1 MIKIAT
7 PLAATAAVIA
17 LGLAAGSARAE
28 ESYCTGQGTPMAR
41 EAVIAKLREMGYQKI
56 RRLDMEHGCY
66 EAKGFGKDGKR
77 VEIYVE
83 PATGQ
88 IVKIKG

>member
-28 ESYCTGQGTPMAR
+28 ESYCTGQGTP
-41 EAVIAKLREMGYQKI
+41 K
-56 RRLDMEHGCY
+56 RLC
-66 EAKGFGKDGKR
+66 ASR
-77 VEIYVE
+77 
-83 PATGQ
+83 
-88 IVKIKG
+88 